1 MLLKL
6 KTKKEITENKI
17 EELDKKLEELPN
29 VRDNLVL
36 RYSLEKEEQLKAN
49 ANKDNIKER
58 KTENNSLFKKL
69 DFNLSKQNYAGKNGS
84 SIHLNI
90 VQEQTTFFQRKR

>member
-1 MLLKL
+1 MEHLLQKGVDV
-6 KTKKEITENKI
+6 TEIENKKEITENKI

-69 DFNLSKQNYAGKNGS
+69 DFNLSKQTEK
-84 SIHLNI
+84 I
-90 VQEQTTFFQRKR
+90 K